1 MTGTHYQSYRHII
14 SARRRR
20 GLTTLEFCGCV
31 TAVLGGAWI
40 GAMYLGVNIQHL
52 AHSALQQ
59 AQLLEKV
66 PPEWRP
72 KGPNVVTREQLVS
85 TLRKELGSLRSEI
98 LALRSKTNSKG
109 GSEPVSD
116 IAAAA
121 RDSTRAYWLR
131 LNEIALGEND
141 LQSDAETALDETN
154 AAKVFAIKARVSRFA
169 AKGVEA
175 LPSEGV
181 DDAVV
186 KFGRQL
192 GLWYGRAEELY
203 ERAAQI
209 WEMPSSQQS
218 RAQLT
223 EEWKRDELQH
233 RQEARLLRERAAVLR
248 ASVSRQLG
256 EEFPEFAKPEAPPA
270 QPPQPVQPE
279 EASAKTT

>member
-1 MTGTHYQSYRHII
+1 MNAENHCHDFQGAAS
-14 SARRRR
+14 SERR
-20 GLTTLEFCGCV
+20 GLTTLEFLGCV

-52 AHSALQQ
+52 AHSALAQ
-59 AQLLEKV
+59 AQLLDRV

-98 LALRSKTNSKG
+98 KSLHH
-109 GSEPVSD
+109 GSDPDNGEAVSD
-116 IAAAA
+116 AAAAA
-121 RDSTRAYWLR
+121 RDSTRTYWMR

-141 LQSDAETALDETN
+141 LQRDAETALDDTN

-175 LPSEGV
+175 VPSEGV
-181 DDAVV
+181 DEAVV

-192 GLWYGRAEELY
+192 GLWYGRANELY

-209 WEMPSSQQS
+209 WDMPTGQQA
-218 RAQLT
+218 RVQLT

-256 EEFPEFAKPEAPPA
+256 EEFPEFAKPATPPA
-270 QPPQPVQPE
+270 QPTQPAE
-279 EASAKTT
+279 SSAKTT